1 MVNEI
6 FLKQF
11 DATKN
16 NKMYIAAPLTKINM
30 CICNTFSCNPHSFVG
45 WVILTVTQKHIMR
58 DEHQKG
64 AQE

>member
-45 WVILTVTQKHIMR
+45 
-58 DEHQKG
+58 
-64 AQE
+64 